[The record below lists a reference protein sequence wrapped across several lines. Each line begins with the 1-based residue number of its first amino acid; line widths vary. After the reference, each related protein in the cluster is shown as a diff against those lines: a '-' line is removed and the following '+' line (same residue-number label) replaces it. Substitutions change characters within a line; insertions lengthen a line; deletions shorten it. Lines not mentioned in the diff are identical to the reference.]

1 MCCKQESSYRI
12 YDATTGT
19 YEVIDATVG
28 AASALAIVAIGAK
41 ILVINKHGI
50 FGWQNG
56 QVGFQNLSDRLR
68 PLWDPGQ
75 INLAQLDLFA
85 AGRSQGRAKFSL
97 CRAGSSANDLA
108 FEYHPEQG
116 WVAPRSDAMSCY
128 AVEVGAGETT
138 YGGSPSVS
146 GQVYLTDSGG
156 TDDGTAISWRWKTR
170 WVEPNGGFQASIWQI
185 RLHGRGEGT
194 MALSIDFTIGDG
206 DQFAFDLV
214 TSGPNYDSGFL
225 YDSGNYYS
233 EPVTQ
238 STQALYTL
246 GLCRQFSLE
255 FFGTSTT
262 TVNAAP
268 VLGST
273 GTAPV
278 IGEFGLYGFEWLYT
292 PLGLS

>member
-1 MCCKQESSYRI
+1 MACKQESSYRI
-12 YDATTGT
+12 FDATTGT
-19 YEVIDATVG
+19 YEVVDATVG
-28 AASALAIVAIGAK
+28 AASALAIVAVGAK
-41 ILVINKHGI
+41 ILVLNKRGV

-68 PLWDPGQ
+68 PLWDPDQ

-85 AGRSQGRAKFSL
+85 AGRSAGRAKFSL

-128 AVEVGAGETT
+128 AVEVGAGETA
-138 YGGSPSVS
+138 YGGSPTVS
-146 GQVYLTDSGG
+146 GQVYVTDSGG
-156 TDDGTAISWRWKTR
+156 TDDGTAISWRWQTR
-170 WVEPNGGFQASIWQI
+170 WIEPNGGFQASIWQL

-194 MALSIDFTIGDG
+194 LALNVDFATGDG
-206 DQFAFDLV
+206 DQFAFDLQNA
-214 TSGPNYDSGFL
+214 GPNYDSGVL
-225 YDSGNYYS
+225 YDHDAFYS
-233 EPVTQ
+233 DPLSQ

-246 GLCRQFSLE
+246 GLARQFSLT
-255 FFGTSTT
+255 FTGTSSTT
-262 TVNAAP
+262 FSAAR
-268 VLGST
+268 VLGA